1 VSPESTGPEPYA
13 ASDPDASPAPSSKQT
28 FTGLQTLRPG
38 SAIAAGVLGLLS
50 GLALALPSL
59 FSRDPSW
66 VLISGVT
73 LGLVLL
79 WLYVVRPCV
88 KLHDEGVRIVNPLH
102 TIDVTWPM
110 ITEVRSRWT
119 LEVFA
124 GDQKFPAWGVP
135 ADPKRPRYGRGVFSL
150 GANKILAGQGGEQP
164 VQKAKVEAQTVA
176 SEIEARVEAD
186 KRRKDGRTPRIAQ
199 QVWDPAPVGLLI
211 ASVAFFAIAFLL

>member
-1 VSPESTGPEPYA
+1 MSPENPEPYA
-13 ASDPDASPAPSSKQT
+13 APDPDKSAAPSGKQT
-28 FTGLQTLRPG
+28 FTDVQTLRPG
-38 SAIAAGVLGLLS
+38 SAIAAGVIGLLS
-50 GLALALPSL
+50 GLALAVPSL
-59 FSRDPSW
+59 LSSRPSW
-66 VLISGVT
+66 LLISGVT

-119 LEVFA
+119 LELHA

-135 ADPKRPRYGRGVFSL
+135 ADPKRPRYGTGIFSL
-150 GANKILAGQGGEQP
+150 GASKILANQSPEQRP
-164 VQKAKVEAQTVA
+164 PKSKVEAQTVA
-176 SEIEARVEAD
+176 AEIEARIEAD

-199 QVWDPAPVGLLI
+199 RVLDPAPVGLLL
-211 ASVAFFAIAFLL
+211 ASLAFLAIAFLL